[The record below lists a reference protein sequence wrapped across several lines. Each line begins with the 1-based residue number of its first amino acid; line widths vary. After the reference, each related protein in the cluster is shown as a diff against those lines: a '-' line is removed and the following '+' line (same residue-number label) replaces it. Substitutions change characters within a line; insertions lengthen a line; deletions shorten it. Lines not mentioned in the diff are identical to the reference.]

1 MNDLLSG
8 LALLTIASEMYVVN
22 YSSEITRQTDGSIN
36 VDAVDFYVFKSS
48 FALYSC
54 CFFDTFTF
62 TDISSA

>member
-22 YSSEITRQTDGSIN
+22 YSSEVTRQTDGSIN
-36 VDAVDFYVFKSS
+36 VDFYVFKSS